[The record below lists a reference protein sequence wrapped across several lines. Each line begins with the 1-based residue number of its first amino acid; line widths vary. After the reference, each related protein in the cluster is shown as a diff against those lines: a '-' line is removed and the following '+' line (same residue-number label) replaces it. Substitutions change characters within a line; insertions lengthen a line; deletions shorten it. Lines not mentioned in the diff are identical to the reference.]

1 MVVSAEDEIRARIAM
16 RGRITFAEFMEVA
29 LYHPMGGYYN
39 RGGVPTSW
47 HDYYTS
53 PAAHPAFGALI
64 AVALWRMWNA
74 LDGPPVFHAIEMGA
88 GTGLLARDV
97 LDYAA
102 ELPAD
107 FKRAL
112 RYVALDR
119 SPTGPNPEGGPS
131 SYRRLVADGV
141 PIRDLVGCLLSNELV
156 DAFPVHRFEVQDG
169 DVKEVFV
176 GLENGRLVEVLGPP
190 SMPELAGRIEAPGIP
205 LQEGHR
211 GEVNL
216 RTGPWM
222 AEIAAALARG
232 FVLTVDYG
240 YEALEPGSAA
250 RTRGTVQTYY
260 RHTQAAS
267 PYERIG
273 KQDIT
278 AHVDFSAMVSA
289 GRAMGLRPVALLT
302 QAQLLRAL
310 GLERW
315 LRRLRTMD
323 LPQSRRQANMM
334 AMREL
339 VKPEGLGGFRVL
351 VQERGT
357 GVTELG
363 QLVPAAASEGGSVP
377 AEELPVPLLRPD
389 HVPLME
395 GRYPHT
401 GAQFEGPWPWEE
413 AGAEV

>member
-1 MVVSAEDEIRARIAM
+1 MSAEDEIRSRIAM
-16 RGRITFAEFMEVA
+16 RGRISFAEFMEVA
-29 LYHPMGGYYN
+29 LYHPVSGYYS
-39 RGGVPTSW
+39 RRAVPASRD
-47 HDYYTS
+47 DYYTS

-88 GTGLLARDV
+88 GTGLLARDL
-97 LDYAA
+97 LDYV
-102 ELPAD
+102 EKLPAG

-112 RYVALDR
+112 RYLALDR
-119 SPTGPNPEGGPS
+119 SPSRMNPEGGPS
-131 SYRRLVADGV
+131 SYRQLVADGV
-141 PIRDLVGCLLSNELV
+141 PLKSLVGCLLSNELV
-156 DAFPVHRFEVQDG
+156 DAFPVHRFEVRG
-169 DVKEVFV
+169 GEVKEVFV
-176 GLENGRLVEVLGPP
+176 ALENGRLVEVLDPP
-190 SMPELAGRIEAPGIP
+190 STPELARRIEALGVR

-216 RTGPWM
+216 RIGPWM
-222 AEIAAALARG
+222 GEVAAALARG

-240 YEALEPGSAA
+240 YEAAEPGSAA
-250 RTRGTVQTYY
+250 GTRGTVQTYY

-278 AHVDFSAMVSA
+278 AHVDFSAIVSA
-289 GRAMGLRPVALLT
+289 GRAQGLRPVALST

-310 GLERW
+310 GLELW

-351 VQERGT
+351 VQERDT

-363 QLVPAAASEGGSVP
+363 QLVPADASESGSVW

-389 HVPLME
+389 HVPLLE
-395 GRYPHT
+395 GRYPHAA
-401 GAQFEGPWPWEE
+401 AQFEGPWEE
-413 AGAEV
+413 AGV